1 MFKCHICNS
10 KDSYVKY
17 VNEVFEIGN
26 DFHLVEN
33 IPTTVCSRCG
43 EEIFSSE
50 TSEAI
55 RVMLQGKSEPI
66 KSVVLDVFLTNRKQR
81 LLKLLFQK

>member
-1 MFKCHICNS
+1 MFKCHACSS

-33 IPTTVCSRCG
+33 IPATVCSRCG
-43 EEIFSSE
+43 EEIFSS
-50 TSEAI
+50 
-55 RVMLQGKSEPI
+55 
-66 KSVVLDVFLTNRKQR
+66 
-81 LLKLLFQK
+81 

>member
-1 MFKCHICNS
+1 MFKCHACSS

-33 IPTTVCSRCG
+33 IPATVCSRCG

-55 RVMLQGKSEPI
+55 RVMLHGKYERI
-66 KSVVLDVFLTNRKQR
+66 KSVVLDSFLTNRKQM

>member
-1 MFKCHICNS
+1 MFKCHACSS

-26 DFHLVEN
+26 RFHLVEN
-33 IPTTVCSRCG
+33 IPTTVCSQCG

-55 RVMLQGKSEPI
+55 REILYSKSEPI
-66 KSVVLDVFLTNRKQR
+66 KSVVLDIFSYQ
-81 LLKLLFQK
+81 Q